1 MTHLFYIHGFLSGPN
16 AVKATM
22 LKEYLKEYD
31 LGASFDMHNP
41 DYPDPPEEAYN
52 YLCGYFDRVFE
63 EYKSDEVC
71 LIGSS
76 MGGFFSTLMAQ
87 RHGCKAVLLNPCVH
101 PQNYFKA
108 LIGPQFNSSTNRNFE
123 LKSEMIDVLKSL
135 DASVKVD
142 PKKTYVIIGDQD
154 EVLDYSFAL
163 ELYKDCQIDIIKGED
178 HAFTHDFAS
187 LIKPILDYAAS

>member
-22 LKEYLKEYD
+22 LKEYLKENN
-31 LGASFDMHNP
+31 LGASFDMHSP

-108 LIGPQFNSSTNRNFE
+108 LIQPA
-123 LKSEMIDVLKSL
+123 V
-135 DASVKVD
+135 
-142 PKKTYVIIGDQD
+142 
-154 EVLDYSFAL
+154 
-163 ELYKDCQIDIIKGED
+163 
-178 HAFTHDFAS
+178 
-187 LIKPILDYAAS
+187 